1 MTAYVLGAGG
11 IGLHLQCLLQKT
23 RGSKLICRPSSYAR
37 LQDSPLKI
45 TGIAEESLKL
55 DCLLLDDLTN
65 VDPQAPIF
73 IATKAHEALAL
84 LAALQEKI
92 EKTNPIVLCQ
102 NGIGIY
108 EAAGKV
114 LPENP
119 VVRLLCWIGVQRMD
133 LDHIHIAGIH
143 KFEFASSKQNEPF
156 MQDWSKALND
166 AGVTSVVST
175 DPKLS
180 EWRKALWNITV
191 NGLCSIADAP
201 NGAILDY
208 PQLGQVAKQI
218 ASEAVRIANAD
229 GVNLSEDDLAAVFQS
244 LEKTRNNTNAT
255 LQDLR
260 AGRHPEL
267 EFLNGAVCEVAR
279 IHDQKAPL
287 NETIV
292 DIVSY
297 LEKSQKRKP

>member
-11 IGLHLQCLLQKT
+11 IGLHLQCLLQKA
-23 RGSKLICRPSSYAR
+23 RGAKLICRQSSYDR
-37 LQDSPLKI
+37 LKASPLKV
-45 TGIAEESLKL
+45 TGAMEDNLNL
-55 DCLLLDDLTN
+55 DCLLLEDVVN
-65 VDPQAPIF
+65 VDPQAPFF

-84 LAALQEKI
+84 LEILQDKI
-92 EKTNPIVLCQ
+92 SETNPIVLCQ

-108 EAAGKV
+108 DEACEI
-114 LPENP
+114 LPKNP
-119 VVRLLCWIGVQRMD
+119 IVRLLCWIGVQRID

-143 KFEFASSKQNEPF
+143 KFEFASATENQKF
-156 MQDWSKALND
+156 MEDWSKVLND
-166 AGVTSVVST
+166 AGVTSSVST
-175 DPKLS
+175 DARLS
-180 EWRKALWNITV
+180 EWKKALWNITV
-191 NGLCSIADAP
+191 NGLCAIADAP

-208 PQLGQVAKQI
+208 PALGRVAKEI
-218 ASEAVRIANAD
+218 ASEAVRIAKAD
-229 GVNLSEDDLAAVFQS
+229 GVNLSDADLAAVFQS
-244 LEKTRNNTNAT
+244 LEKTRDNINAT